1 MQRLLFVFLLLVG
14 TIGITNAQSNQ
25 RETQGDRWWY
35 GAHINLGFSANTFES
50 VLGLG
55 ISPMAGYKVTPA
67 LSVGPRAK
75 LNYTNFRF
83 RPVFGG
89 ETIGEG
95 VVDYGLGAFVR
106 ANVYRGF
113 FAQGEVGYENN
124 GQLRFDGDFIED
136 RISGI
141 NAFIGAGYNS
151 GAGSRNLSYEIMLAY
166 DLNLIG
172 INTLDL
178 LNYRVGFTIFY

>member
-1 MQRLLFVFLLLVG
+1 MLQSVDLQKKLIKERKKGVQSEDIIEWVH
-14 TIGITNAQSNQ
+14 TIFNEIKTTNQ
-25 RETQGDRWWY
+25 
-35 GAHINLGFSANTFES
+35 S

-89 ETIGEG
+89 QTVSEG
-95 VVDYGLGAFVR
+95 VIDYGLGAFVR

-141 NAFIGAGYNS
+141 NAFLGAGYNS
-151 GAGSRNLSYEIMLAY
+151 STGGNLAYEVMLAY
-166 DLNLIG
+166 DLNLIRT
-172 INTLDL
+172 NTLDL

>member
-1 MQRLLFVFLLLVG
+1 MQKLILVFLLLMGSLTV
-14 TIGITNAQSNQ
+14 INAQRGD

-35 GAHINLGFSANTFES
+35 GAHVNLGFSASTFES

-55 ISPMAGYKVTPA
+55 VSPMAGYKVTPV

-75 LNYTNFRF
+75 LNYTYFRF
-83 RPVFGG
+83 RQFGG
-89 ETIGEG
+89 PETTGEG
-95 VVDYGLGAFVR
+95 LVDYGLGAFVR
-106 ANVYRGF
+106 ANIYRGF
-113 FAQGEVGYENN
+113 FAQGEIGYENN
-124 GQLRFDGDFIED
+124 GQLTYNGSDFFET

-151 GAGSRNLSYEIMLAY
+151 SSGGNVAYEVMLAY
-166 DLNLIG
+166 DLNLIN

-178 LNYRVGFTIFY
+178 LNYRVGFTVFY